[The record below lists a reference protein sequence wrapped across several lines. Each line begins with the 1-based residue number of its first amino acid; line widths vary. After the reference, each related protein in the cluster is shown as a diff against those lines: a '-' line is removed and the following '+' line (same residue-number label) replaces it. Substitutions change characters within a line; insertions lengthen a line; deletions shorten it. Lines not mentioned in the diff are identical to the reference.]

1 MGRDEQVE
9 SDGRIYGDV
18 AAVAQAGMPGDLR
31 ERVSFAKQVQAL
43 LRAGGARRAVY
54 RNVESGRC
62 GLRSLALEE
71 RVEASTAWDS
81 RVLAIGRAHGLR
93 DL

>member
-1 MGRDEQVE
+1 MNQAE
-9 SDGRIYGDV
+9 SDGRICGDV

-31 ERVSFAKQVQAL
+31 ERRSFAKQVQEL
-43 LRAGGARRAVY
+43 LRAGGARRTGH
-54 RNVESGRC
+54 RNVENRRC
-62 GLRSLALEE
+62 DLRSLALEE

-81 RVLAIGRAHGLR
+81 RALAIGRAHGLR